1 MRERLRLDPQWRF
14 HLGDFPAP
22 KGNVQ
27 WAKGANFLCEPLD
40 PNYDDSSWRLLD
52 LPHDFVVEAPPVCTD
67 EAVREALFF
76 PGDSEPRS
84 YHMMHGF
91 LQAGIGWY
99 RKSFF
104 IPKTDEGR
112 RLWIEFD
119 GVFRNS
125 TTWLNRHYL
134 GNHLSGYTGVRY
146 DITDLLHYGGWNTV
160 VVRVDATEFESWSY
174 EGGGIYRHVWLV
186 KTAPLAIA
194 PDGLFVTCELKDS
207 QAAVRVQ
214 TAIHN
219 APGSACAGKL
229 VLEIHDPSGQS
240 VRKTATDFAASR
252 TCDLVQTLPLAEP
265 TLWSP
270 ESPARYALTAT
281 IEVAGSVVD
290 QVAVQFGVRSA
301 QFDPDRGFLLN
312 GQPVKLKGVCCHQ
325 DHAGMGVALPDR
337 LQEFRME
344 RLKEMGC
351 NAYRCAHH
359 PPAPELLDLC
369 DRLGMFVMVE
379 NRILSTAPE
388 VLQQLEAMVKLGR
401 NHPCVILWSLAN
413 EENQLQGTAM
423 GARILAT
430 MRQHVRQFDDTRPVT
445 LAMNGSWPG
454 PASEVVDVQGCN
466 YIASGDVDEF
476 HRRYPRT
483 PVVYTESDGCMGT
496 RGEYADDPARGVIS
510 GRDTRLTPDGQL
522 LTEANWVHCLAR
534 PFVAGTFIWTGFAY
548 RGEPAPTFVWPVTGA
563 YFGALDDCGFPK
575 DGFFYYRSIWSDQ
588 PVLHISPHWNW
599 PGRAGQPVDVW
610 VYTNLEAV
618 ELFLNGVSLGRQSAR
633 PARHL
638 AWTVPYAPG
647 TLVAR
652 GDRTGRVEMETRV
665 ETTGPIVALRLVSDR
680 SQVRADGEDIAMIRV
695 EGVDAQGRM
704 VPDAG
709 NRVAI
714 EVCGAGRLVGTGNG
728 NPANRESDKESVR
741 SLFNGLAMAIV
752 QTGVE
757 PGEILVTARAP
768 GLLPAEC
775 TVVATPGLPRPFVAA
790 GGPPVIG
797 RIECSELCPPARD
810 IRAAPAPGA
819 DRPYQLVK
827 TFTPYGL
834 CDLRT
839 FHSDRD
845 GLLYLRVCAAAG
857 QPSTGSVWFGADG
870 PVKVWVN
877 GQEVACQPAATN
889 PARQREYRARAQWQ
903 TGPNEVIFALA
914 TNHGK
919 AWGIYVE
926 LSAH

>member
-1 MRERLRLDPQWRF
+1 MRERLRMDPQWRF
-14 HLGDFPAP
+14 HLGDFPMP

-27 WAKGANFLCEPLD
+27 WAKGANFLGEPLD
-40 PNYDDSSWRLLD
+40 PDYDDSGWRLLD
-52 LPHDFVVEAPPVCTD
+52 LPHDFVTEAAPVRTD

-91 LQAGIGWY
+91 LRAGIGWY

-104 IPKTDEGR
+104 IPNSDEGR
-112 RLWIEFD
+112 RLWLEMD

-186 KTAPLAIA
+186 KTGPLAIA
-194 PDGLFVTCELKDS
+194 PDGLFVACELNAS
-207 QAAVRVQ
+207 QAIIRVQ
-214 TAIHN
+214 TAIQN
-219 APGSACAGKL
+219 ALETTGTGKL
-229 VLEIHDPSGQS
+229 MLEIHDPNGRPVSQTALDFS
-240 VRKTATDFAASR
+240 VNR
-252 TCDLVQTLPLAEP
+252 TRDLALTLPIAAP
-265 TLWSP
+265 ILWSP
-270 ESPARYALTAT
+270 ESPARYTLTAS
-281 IEVAGSVVD
+281 IETAGNVVD
-290 QVAVQFGVRSA
+290 QVAVRFGVRSA

-337 LQEFRME
+337 LQEFRIE
-344 RLKEMGC
+344 QLQAMGC

-359 PPAPELLDLC
+359 PPAPELLEIC
-369 DRLGMFVMVE
+369 DRLGMLVMVE
-379 NRILSTAPE
+379 NRILSTAPA

-430 MRQHVRQFDDTRPVT
+430 MRKHVRQFDDTRPVT
-445 LAMNGSWPG
+445 LAMNGNWPG
-454 PASEVVDVQGCN
+454 PATAVVDVQGCN

-476 HRRYPRT
+476 HRRHPRT
-483 PVVYTESDGCMGT
+483 PIVYTEADGSMGT

-510 GRDTRLTPDGQL
+510 GRDTRQAPDGQL
-522 LTEANWVHCLAR
+522 LTEANWVHCLER

-548 RGEPAPTFVWPVTGA
+548 RGEPAPTFAWPVTGA
-563 YFGALDDCGFPK
+563 HFGALDDCGFPK
-575 DGFFYYRSIWSDQ
+575 DGFFYYQSIWSAA
-588 PVLHISPHWNW
+588 PVLHLSPHWNW
-599 PGRAGQPVDVW
+599 PGRSGQPVDVW
-610 VYTNLEAV
+610 VYTNLDAV

-633 PARHL
+633 SARHL
-638 AWTVPYAPG
+638 EWTVPYAPG
-647 TLVAR
+647 TLVGR
-652 GDRTGRVEMETRV
+652 GYRSGQMELETRV
-665 ETTGPIVALRLVSDR
+665 ETTGPIAALRLAPDR
-680 SQVRADGEDIAMIRV
+680 EKIRADGEDLVIVRV
-695 EGVDAQGRM
+695 AGVDAQGRV

-709 NRVAI
+709 NLVVI
-714 EVCGAGRLVGTGNG
+714 EVRGGGRLVGTGNG
-728 NPANRESDKESVR
+728 NPANRESDKENVR
-741 SLFNGLAMAIV
+741 TLFHGLAMAIV
-752 QTGVE
+752 QAGVTA
-757 PGEILVTARAP
+757 GEIQITARAP

-775 TVVATPGLPRPFVAA
+775 IVAALPATPRPFVPA

-797 RIECSELCPPARD
+797 RVECSALCPPVED
-810 IRAAPAPGA
+810 IRTASAPGA
-819 DRPYQLVK
+819 GRGYEPVHTL
-827 TFTPYGL
+827 TPYGL
-834 CDLRT
+834 YDIRS

-845 GLLYLRVCAAAG
+845 GLLYLRVSVEAG
-857 QPSTGSVWFGADG
+857 QPANGSVWFGADG

-877 GQEVACQPAATN
+877 GREVACQPEATN
-889 PARQREYRARAQWQ
+889 PARQRDYRARAAWE
-903 TGPNEVIFALA
+903 TGANEVIFALA

-919 AWGIYVE
+919 AWGVYVE
-926 LSAH
+926 LTAH